1 MVRDVVKII
10 AEIFNF
16 SNLCTIFASQFHE
29 NLSATAP
36 VTTMGVT
43 GFDSR

>member
-1 MVRDVVKII
+1 MAKINGLF
-10 AEIFNF
+10 FNF
-16 SNLCTIFASQFHE
+16 SNLCTIFAAQFIE
-29 NLSATAP
+29 KAYLATAP